1 MFKMGKK
8 GQNIWEFGR
17 KCTKSEF
24 FWKKGQGIAGHIW

>member
-8 GQNIWEFGR
+8 GQNIGKFGQ

-24 FWKKGQGIAGHIW
+24 FWKKGQGIAGHI